1 MDGEPGFCIYGCMR
15 TMTCLLS
22 CLLLAPVGAG
32 AEDLTESTSLEITR
46 TWEQE
51 PGGWTYQMLLS
62 VPDSMPAG
70 GYPVC
75 IVLHGANVP
84 PDGLFQTM
92 ATELPDHVVVAPTGY
107 ELGWNICNEAS
118 NAPDMEMVEELIDR
132 MQGFANV
139 NPSAIRIVGFSNG
152 AALANQCF
160 IQNPDPGIDA
170 VVTIVSQL
178 AEIQFR
184 NGSYFAPVA
193 DPIEAAPFCGYLQPT
208 AARTDRRY
216 LNICNVND
224 DTIFYEGGLAPVSG
238 LSYLEARMSAFRV
251 AQQMGYQGAPD
262 LGDGQQVGTEPL
274 FKYAYL
280 GDRVVHLRGF
290 ARHSWSPAMQ
300 EYTGDFLGTWTIE
313 VDCPGDLDGDGA
325 VTGADLALLLAA
337 WGVDDEAADLDDSGV
352 VDGADLA
359 ALLASWGD
367 CD

>member
-1 MDGEPGFCIYGCMR
+1 
-15 TMTCLLS
+15 
-22 CLLLAPVGAG
+22 G

-46 TWEQE
+46 AWEQE

-251 AQQMGYQGAPD
+251 AQQMGYQGPPD
-262 LGDGQQVGTEPL
+262 LGDGQKGWDGTALQVRLPRGPGG
-274 FKYAYL
+274 APA
-280 GDRVVHLRGF
+280 RLRE
-290 ARHSWSPAMQ
+290 AQ
-300 EYTGDFLGTWTIE
+300 LE
-313 VDCPGDLDGDGA
+313 PGDAGIHRGLPRH
-325 VTGADLALLLAA
+325 
-337 WGVDDEAADLDDSGV
+337 LDDRG
-352 VDGADLA
+352 GLPRGPGRGRCGHRRGPRA
-359 ALLASWGD
+359 AARRLGGR
-367 CD
+367 